1 MPAIPSLGDSSA
13 QMQKVQETFPLPG
26 NRKEL
31 VIAFERILNLGGVQ
45 KVVVD
50 RTAPIKVTRLV
61 MAPPSAGEVPEE
73 LQDDDIVSAAR
84 NVEMEE
90 FSFIENLSPFEYLYH
105 AFHTLSLRKLKA
117 RTMVVASITA
127 LQKWLKANYV
137 SEVYGIEVREHKE
150 IPEGVLLLVATG
162 ADDPETIV
170 FSLKLEMT
178 ERKA

>member
-1 MPAIPSLGDSSA
+1 MPAIPSLGDTSA
-13 QMQKVQETFPLPG
+13 SMRKVQESFPLPAS
-26 NRKEL
+26 RKEII
-31 VIAFERILNLGGVQ
+31 VAFERILNLGGVQ
-45 KVVVD
+45 KVVVELS
-50 RTAPIKVTRLV
+50 APIKVTRLV
-61 MAPPSAGEVPEE
+61 VALPDAGEVPEE

-105 AFHTLSLRKLKA
+105 AFHALSLRKLRAKA
-117 RTMVVASITA
+117 MVVASITA

-137 SEVYGIEVREHKE
+137 SEVYGIDVREHKE

>member
-13 QMQKVQETFPLPG
+13 QMQKVQETFPLPN
-26 NRKEL
+26 NRKDL

-61 MAPPSAGEVPEE
+61 MAPPNTDDIPEE
-73 LQDDDIVSAAR
+73 IQDDDIVSAAR

-90 FSFIENLSPFEYLYH
+90 FFFTETLSPFEYLFR
-105 AFHTLSLRKLKA
+105 AFQQLSARKLKA
-117 RTMVVASITA
+117 RTVVVSSISA
-127 LQKWLKANYV
+127 LQKWLKSPVV
-137 SEVYGIEVREHKE
+137 SEVFGVEVRAHKE
-150 IPEGVLLLVATG
+150 IPDGILLLVAAS
-162 ADDPETIV
+162 ADDLETIA
-170 FSLKLEMT
+170 FSLKLEMS